1 MRVTKKYAGASCLG
15 RRVYLFRDRI
25 QPTIAEIQLAKQEL
39 DHLEQRFRL
48 RIERGHAISPQ
59 AISSTLPDPLLA
71 SIGAQSV
78 SNPTMKA
85 QQPNE
90 ASMQQLLLNLM
101 SAQNNAS
108 SLTAA
113 PQPAPVPWVSA
124 VTQPSIQP
132 APWAQPIAT
141 ISHQAAPAPWLQPQA
156 AVSQSSSQ
164 STAQQSSAPIADILQ
179 QLLVVNAAKNL
190 S

>member
-48 RIERGHAISPQ
+48 RIERGHTISPQ
-59 AISSTLPDPLLA
+59 AMSPTLPDPLFNA
-71 SIGAQSV
+71 MGVQSMQSIPIV
-78 SNPTMKA
+78 KA

-90 ASMQQLLLNLM
+90 ATMQQLLLNLM
-101 SAQNNAS
+101 TAQNNTNTQ
-108 SLTAA
+108 TAA
-113 PQPAPVPWVSA
+113 PQPAPVPWVPA
-124 VTQPSIQP
+124 AIQP
-132 APWAQPIAT
+132 APWSQPFTAA
-141 ISHQAAPAPWLQPQA
+141 SHQAAPAPWVQPQA
-156 AVSQSSSQ
+156 AVSQN
-164 STAQQSSAPIADILQ
+164 STQPIVQQTSAPITDMLQ
-179 QLLVVNAAKNL
+179 QLLVVNASKNL